1 MRLPSAVHWTTRAAL
16 AALVVTVMI
25 APASR
30 ADETD
35 ALLQRF
41 EAMVRYNLDNP
52 VVVESAILD
61 SLAGAWQ
68 TRSLGERTA
77 AWARW
82 FLEQGKSGYRYG
94 RDPGGYVEQ
103 GRICQD
109 FETDCVLFM
118 YRVTELARSSNAR
131 EAVQFA
137 FGTRFYGASVAGA
150 ILEDGRVNY
159 DDPAHLEYSE
169 EMIRS
174 GIWGADVTAECGR
187 SQLDAAG
194 SLKVPPDTLRYLPA
208 GGIDEARLQ
217 DGDIAWFI
225 GDEAAP
231 GAAEARKAGTMVH
244 HLGILEREGGTVN
257 LIHPAAR
264 PLPGVYERTGVVRVP
279 LRLYLERVGRFKGIV
294 VTRLPEF

>member
-1 MRLPSAVHWTTRAAL
+1 MRTVLSRLAAWRPAL
-16 AALVVTVMI
+16 AALLLAVMI

-30 ADETD
+30 GDETD

-41 EAMVRYNLDNP
+41 EAMVLYNLDNP
-52 VVVESAILD
+52 QVVPSAVLD

-68 TRSLGERTA
+68 TRPLGERTA

-82 FLEQGKSGYRYG
+82 FLEQGRTIYRYG
-94 RDPGGYVEQ
+94 RDPGGYVEA

-118 YRVTELARSSNAR
+118 YRVTELARSANAR

-150 ILEDGRVNY
+150 ILDDGRVNY

-169 EMIRS
+169 EMIQS
-174 GIWGADVTAECGR
+174 GIWGADVSAECGR
-187 SQLDAAG
+187 TELDASG
-194 SLKVPPDTLRYLPA
+194 SVKVPPDTLRYLPA
-208 GGIDEARLQ
+208 GGIDEARLR
-217 DGDIAWFI
+217 DGDIVWFI
-225 GDEAAP
+225 GDDAAP
-231 GAAEARKAGTMVH
+231 GAAEARASGTMVH
-244 HLGILEREGGTVN
+244 HLGILERDGGTVN

-264 PLPGVYERTGVVRVP
+264 PLSGVYERTGVVRVP
-279 LRLYLERVGRFKGIV
+279 LQTYLQRVGRFKGIV